1 VCVGVVRRSDEPD
14 MKPIVR
20 LPFRDAARDEDEC
33 RPNEDAEP
41 TQAVDEPRE
50 PRPGDP
56 DWML

>member
-1 VCVGVVRRSDEPD
+1 